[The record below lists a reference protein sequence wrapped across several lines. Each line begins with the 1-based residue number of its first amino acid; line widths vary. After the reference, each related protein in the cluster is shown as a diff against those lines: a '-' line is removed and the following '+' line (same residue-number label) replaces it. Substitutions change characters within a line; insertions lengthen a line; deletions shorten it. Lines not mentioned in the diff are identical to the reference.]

1 MWVWMTLFLIVA
13 GIGLIGV
20 SQSTAV
26 MIIGLVAFITG
37 VLTMI
42 LGVDKEGAE

>member
-1 MWVWMTLFLIVA
+1 MWIWMTLFLITA

-26 MIIGLVAFITG
+26 MIIGLVAFVTG

-42 LGVDKEGAE
+42 LGAEEVE

>member
-20 SQSTAV
+20 SQSAAV
-26 MIIGLVAFITG
+26 MIIGLVAFVTG

-42 LGVDKEGAE
+42 LGAGEVE

>member
-20 SQSTAV
+20 SQSAAV
-26 MIIGLVAFITG
+26 MIIGLVAFVTG

-42 LGVDKEGAE
+42 FGAGEVE

>member
-1 MWVWMTLFLIVA
+1 MWVWMTLFLITA

-20 SQSTAV
+20 SQSAAV
-26 MIIGLVAFITG
+26 MIIGLVAFVTG

-42 LGVDKEGAE
+42 LGAGEVE